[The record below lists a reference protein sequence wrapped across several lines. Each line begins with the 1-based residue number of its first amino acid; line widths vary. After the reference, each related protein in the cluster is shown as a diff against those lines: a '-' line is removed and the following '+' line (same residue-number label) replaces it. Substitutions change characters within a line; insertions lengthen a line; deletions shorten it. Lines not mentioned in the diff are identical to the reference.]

1 MSATAENVLPVRQEA
16 IDATAAKIAA
26 AAEAVEQAEAWAG
39 SVVVTNAGEAQ
50 QANEILGSLAG
61 SIKQLEGERTE
72 SVKPLNDYVKG
83 VNEKF
88 KRSKAP
94 LEAAAKTIKSKLID
108 FNSAEE
114 ERRREE
120 QARLDAEREEA
131 EKIIAER
138 REKEAAALQAEA
150 EAKRKEAEDAV
161 ELAAEDDE
169 FEEVADEA
177 RADARAAE
185 ARAATIA
192 NLPAPSLP
200 ARQAAP
206 VATPSGAAKR
216 WDFEV
221 TDIRQVPD
229 FLPDGTPLKAL
240 ISGAMRTYMHDVIR
254 ETGEP
259 PVMPGMKFE
268 QKTTWAS
275 RGAS

>member
-16 IDATAAKIAA
+16 IDDAAAKIAA
-26 AAEAVEQAEAWAG
+26 AEQAVAHAEAQAEAIE
-39 SVVVTNAGEAQ
+39 VTTAEEAQ
-50 QANEILGSLAG
+50 TATEILGEIAG
-61 SIKQLEGERTE
+61 RLKGLEAERVE
-72 SVKPLNDYVKG
+72 LVKPLKDYTKG
-83 VNEKF
+83 LDQKY
-88 KRSKAP
+88 KLAKAP
-94 LEAAAKTIKSKLID
+94 LEAAAKRIKGKLIT
-108 FNSAEE
+108 FNAGAEQ
-114 ERRREE
+114 RRREE
-120 QARLDAEREEA
+120 QERLDAEREEA

-169 FEEVADEA
+169 FEGLADEV
-177 RADARAAE
+177 RAEARAAE

-200 ARQAAP
+200 VRQAAP
-206 VATPSGAAKR
+206 VAAPSGAAKR

-254 ETGEP
+254 ETGQP

-268 QKTTWAS
+268 QKTTWSS